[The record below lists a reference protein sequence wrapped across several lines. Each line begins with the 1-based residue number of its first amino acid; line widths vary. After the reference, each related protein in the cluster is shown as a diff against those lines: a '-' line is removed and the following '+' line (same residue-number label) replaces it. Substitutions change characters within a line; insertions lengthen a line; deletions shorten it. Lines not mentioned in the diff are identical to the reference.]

1 MSKLTDFIQTRIKI
15 LQLSIKNNE
24 KYYLKT
30 GDIKI
35 KEKIEKDKLELENFK
50 NNFPEYFV

>member
-1 MSKLTDFIQTRIKI
+1 MSKSTDFIQTRIKI